1 MRIINIIN
9 NELIIKKQKLESD
22 LERSLNTVEVST
34 DKQVEKCLKL
44 ISEISTVDLT
54 LTSWEKYINV
64 QKEKKEN

>member
-22 LERSLNTVEVST
+22 LERSLNTVESST

-44 ISEISTVDLT
+44 IFEISTVDLA

>member
-34 DKQVEKCLKL
+34 DKQVDKCLKL
-44 ISEISTVDLT
+44 ISEISTVDLA